1 MYNEQVLQGSIRPSL
16 VDAFSDVAVS
26 LDDKVQSTVSGYLI
40 YTPQKYVR

>member
-26 LDDKVQSTVSGYLI
+26 LDDKVQSTVSGYHRKSMLGD
-40 YTPQKYVR
+40 K